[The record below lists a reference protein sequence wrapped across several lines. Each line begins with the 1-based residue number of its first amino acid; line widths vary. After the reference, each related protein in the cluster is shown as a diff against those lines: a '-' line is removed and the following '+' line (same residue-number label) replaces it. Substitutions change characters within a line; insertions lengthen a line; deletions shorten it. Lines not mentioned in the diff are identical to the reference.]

1 MIMGKNKYLT
11 NAKLVAIH
19 RSRGWIKKRTARPGD
34 TFKNGKKL
42 AEEINSFYEKSIPS
56 TGVQ

>member
-1 MIMGKNKYLT
+1 MGKNKYLT

-19 RSRGWIKKRTARPGD
+19 RSKGWVKRRAIRPGD
-34 TFKNGKKL
+34 TLQKGRKL
-42 AEEINSFYEKSIPS
+42 IEEINKFYEKSSPS